1 MAYCWGPMEVGR
13 LSAIGRGSFLLKVLT
28 LALLS
33 FATIVRDGRA
43 ALAQAEPLALPKPP
57 AEHGDRIKV
66 GVALYV
72 INLVDIDEV
81 GGRFKIDA
89 YLISNWRDQRLAFTP
104 GGPDDQSRNYLPA
117 TAWHPSFEFVNGVE
131 PHTRFDSQM
140 EVKPD
145 GSVKYVYRLAATL
158 SNRYLLRP
166 FPFDSQT
173 LQMDVQPFMASAGDL
188 KLEAAPE
195 GGISDESY
203 AGLPQWIVRGLTAQV
218 RQVSLDSGHRDISE
232 IRFSIRVTR
241 RYQFFIW
248 KIFLP
253 LTLMVTVSW
262 AVFWLRPSD
271 LDNQIMIAVTT
282 ILTVIAFAF
291 SISVTLPKVP
301 YLTYIDAFF
310 LTCYVF
316 VFLSIVELMT
326 VHVIQR
332 RGLTELASRTRL
344 ASRWVFPGAF
354 LLVNLVTIVHF
365 F

>member
-1 MAYCWGPMEVGR
+1 MAAGK
-13 LSAIGRGSFLLKVLT
+13 LSAVTSGSSLIKVLT

-33 FATIVRDGRA
+33 FAAVVGERRS
-43 ALAQAEPLALPKPP
+43 ALAQAAPAALPKPP
-57 AEHGDRIKV
+57 TEHGGKIKV
-66 GVALYV
+66 SVALYV

-89 YLISNWRDQRLAFTP
+89 YLIANWRDQRLAFTP
-104 GGPDDQSRNYLPA
+104 SGADDQSRNYLPGA
-117 TAWHPSFEFVNGVE
+117 AWHPSFEFVNGVE

-140 EVKPD
+140 QVKPD
-145 GSVKYVYRLAATL
+145 GSVTYVYRLAATL
-158 SNRYLLRP
+158 SNKYLLRP

-173 LQMDVQPFMASAGDL
+173 LQMDVQPFMADADDL
-188 KLEAAPE
+188 KLEAAAE

-218 RQVSLDSGHRDISE
+218 RQVSQDSGRRDIPE
-232 IRFSIRVTR
+232 IRFSIGVTR

-262 AVFWLRPSD
+262 AVFWLRPAD

-282 ILTVIAFAF
+282 ILTVIAFGF

-344 ASRWVFPGAF
+344 ASRWIFPGAF
-354 LLVNLVTIVHF
+354 LLANLVTILHF
-365 F
+365 FG